1 MIGTAMA
8 LVSPTL
14 AAAQS
19 ASPPTA
25 APPRTDAG
33 TGPVQPVDPAGN
45 DQPSTAGI
53 TSVRPGAQVDPAP
66 PADAGTPAEGDIV
79 VTGIRASLANALD
92 LKRAT
97 IGVVDAISAEDIG
110 EFPDANIAESLQRIT
125 GVSVDR
131 VNGEGRGITV
141 RGLGPEFNTVLLNN
155 RLLSTEGGG
164 RSFSFDI
171 LSSELITGAEVYK
184 SSEARLQEGGI
195 GSTVILRTARP
206 TDRAGLH
213 FAGSVAGRHDNTSD
227 EITPVA
233 SGVLSWSN
241 ADKTFGILASGIYD
255 KRIFQLSN
263 ISTDGWIIDQDIDTN
278 GDGVTDTSAALP
290 RTLNFT
296 STANRRE
303 RIGGTF
309 AVDVVPTDTLRISI
323 DALYTQQKVESR
335 TNQLGYY
342 VDPARITNATVNANG
357 TATSFTVL
365 PATATAGLASDNI
378 VATSP
383 QNARTYQIGVNA
395 DWDVTDRLKLVFDA
409 AHSNTRNDS
418 DQLFYVVGT
427 RQVGV
432 TPTFTLDG
440 PDGLPIMTNVLATN
454 DRSAPRLH
462 CCSERGGRNRDT
474 VNQGSVDAT
483 WEFDSFLD
491 KLQGGLLFTNRK
503 KTTVVRESPEP
514 LGCFYCG
521 YRAVAP
527 GSLFTD
533 FSAKVQGRDLTWLD
547 YDRDALVRY
556 YGSDA
561 AVNQVGSG
569 TAADIL
575 ARQQFLA
582 VYRGNNNSLDP
593 VDRDRGSG
601 SVRENTYSAYLQATF
616 AGNFGDSRW
625 SAMAGARLVH
635 TDVLAKG
642 FSVTLLDIIANPN
655 DPTAAIPVYS
665 PTVPVSATNN
675 YTYLLPTVNFRL
687 DVTDRLTARLAGS
700 RTLTRP
706 TLTRLGLSQDFV
718 FRPPASNTVSGGNPF
733 LKPFL
738 AWNADASVDYYLSR
752 TSYVS
757 LAGFY
762 KKLENFIISG
772 QQPEEYFGVSFLA
785 NRPFNAQKGEVYGLE
800 AAIQSTF
807 DFLPAPFDGLGASA
821 NYTVVESSIRFDPSL
836 SNQTF
841 NVEGLSDTANVVLFY
856 EKDGFQIRGAYNWRA
871 PFLRQTFGPQ
881 SQPENIFAYDQ
892 IDLSASARI
901 TDTVSVFGEVL
912 NLTDAK
918 FRSYSRFKER
928 LITVSDQGRRISL
941 GLRASF

>member
-1 MIGTAMA
+1 MAQIRNHTQRLASAALLSGTALA
-8 LVSPTL
+8 LCATPAL
-14 AAAQS
+14 AQS
-19 ASPPTA
+19 EPGA
-25 APPRTDAG
+25 A
-33 TGPVQPVDPAGN
+33 GPA
-45 DQPSTAGI
+45 
-53 TSVRPGAQVDPAP
+53 GAQVDPAGP
-66 PADAGTPAEGDIV
+66 TAGPAAGDDIV
-79 VTGIRASLANALD
+79 VTGIRASLASALE
-92 LKRAT
+92 LKRDT
-97 IGVVDAISAEDIG
+97 VGIVDAISAKDIG

-141 RGLGPEFNTVLLNN
+141 RGLGPEFNTVLLNG

-206 TDRAGLH
+206 TDRAGFH
-213 FAGSVAGRHDNTSD
+213 MAGSVAGRHDNTSD
-227 EITPVA
+227 RITPVV
-233 SGVLSWSN
+233 SGVISASN
-241 ADKTFGILASGIYD
+241 EDRTFGVLASFIYD
-255 KRIFQLSN
+255 KRISRLSN
-263 ISTDGWIIDQDIDTN
+263 VSTDGWITNQNIDTN
-278 GDGVTDTSAALP
+278 NDGVKDTRPVQADGSRAQGVALP
-290 RTLNFT
+290 RTVNFT
-296 STANRRE
+296 STRNDRE

-309 AVDVVPTDTLRISI
+309 AVDYVASDTLKFAF
-323 DALYTQQKVESR
+323 DALYTQQKTASV

-342 VDPARITNATVNANG
+342 TDPDRITSATFNDNRTV
-357 TATSFTVL
+357 TSFTVL

-378 VATSP
+378 LATNP
-383 QNARTYQIGVNA
+383 QNARTYQLGINA
-395 DWDVTDRLKLVFDA
+395 EWKPAEALTLVFDA

-427 RQVGV
+427 RQIGV
-432 TPTFTLDG
+432 TPTFTLAG
-440 PDGLPIMTNVLATN
+440 PDGLPSITNTLATN
-454 DRSAPRLH
+454 DKSAPRLH

-474 VNQGSVDAT
+474 VNQASVDAT
-483 WEFDSFLD
+483 WDIGTVLD

-521 YRAVAP
+521 YQALAP

-533 FSAKVQGRDLTWLD
+533 FTANVQGRNLTWLT

-561 AVNQVGSG
+561 AVSQISDV
-569 TAADIL
+569 D
-575 ARQQFLA
+575 ARNRFLA

-593 VDRDRGSG
+593 IDRDRGSG
-601 SVRENTYSAYLQATF
+601 TVRENTFSGYLQASF
-616 AGNFGDSRW
+616 KGDFGSSRW
-625 SAMAGARLVH
+625 TAMAGARLVH
-635 TDVLAKG
+635 TDVYATG
-642 FSVTLLDIIANPN
+642 YSVTLLNIIQNPA
-655 DPTAAIPVYS
+655 DPTAAVPVYS
-665 PTVPVSATNN
+665 PTVPVDARNK
-675 YTYLLPTVNFRL
+675 YTYILPTLNFRL
-687 DVTDRLTARLAGS
+687 DITDQLTARLAGS

-706 TLTRLGLSQDFV
+706 TLSRLGLSQDFV

-738 AWNADASVDYYLSR
+738 AWNADASLDYYFSR
-752 TSYVS
+752 TSYAS

-772 QQPEEYFGVSFLA
+772 QQPEEYFGLTFLA
-785 NRPFNAQKGEVYGLE
+785 NRPYNAQKGDVYGLE
-800 AAIQSTF
+800 AAIQTTF
-807 DFLPAPFDGLGASA
+807 DFLPAPLDGFGASA
-821 NYTVVESSIRFDPSL
+821 NYTMVKSSIRFDPSL
-836 SNQTF
+836 SNQSF

-856 EKDGFQIRGAYNWRA
+856 EKDGFQLRGAYNWRA

-881 SQPENIFAYDQ
+881 SQPENIFGYDQ
-892 IDLSASARI
+892 IDLSGSARI
-901 TDTVSVFGEVL
+901 NSNVSAFFEVL
-912 NLTDAK
+912 NLTNAK
-918 FRSYSRFKER
+918 FRSYSRFEER

>member
-1 MIGTAMA
+1 MTRIRRTALYLLSGAAMF
-8 LVSPTL
+8 
-14 AAAQS
+14 AAA
-19 ASPPTA
+19 SPA
-25 APPRTDAG
+25 LAQDAPA
-33 TGPVQPVDPAGN
+33 
-45 DQPSTAGI
+45 
-53 TSVRPGAQVDPAP
+53 PAP
-66 PADAGTPAEGDIV
+66 PAPPPASVAPDDAVEDVV
-79 VTGIRASLANALD
+79 VTGIRASLANALE
-92 LKRAT
+92 LKRNT

-213 FAGSVAGRHDNTSD
+213 VAGNVAARHDNSSD
-227 EITPVA
+227 EITPFGSVVI
-233 SGVLSWSN
+233 SHSN
-241 ADKTFGILASGIYD
+241 ADRTFGVLASAIYD
-255 KRIFQLSN
+255 KRISTLSN
-263 ISTDGWIIDQDIDTN
+263 ISTDGWIIDQNIDTN
-278 GDGVTDTSAALP
+278 GDGVRDRTGVSLP

-296 STANRRE
+296 STHNNRE

-309 AVDVVPTDTLRISI
+309 AVDYEPSDTLRFEL
-323 DALYTQQKVESR
+323 DALYTQQKVASV

-342 VDPARITNATVNANG
+342 TDPARITNATVNENG
-357 TATSFTVL
+357 TATQFTVL
-365 PATATAGLASDNI
+365 PATATSGVASDNI
-378 VATSP
+378 LATNP
-383 QNARTYQIGVNA
+383 QNARTYQIGLNA
-395 DWDVTDRLKLVFDA
+395 EWKAGDDVTLVFDA
-409 AHSNTRNDS
+409 AHSNTRNNS

-432 TPTFTLDG
+432 RPTFNLDG
-440 PDGLPIMTNVLATN
+440 GDGLPSMTNILPTN
-454 DRSAPRLH
+454 DKSAPRLH
-462 CCSERGGRNRDT
+462 CCSERGGRNGDT
-474 VNQGSVDAT
+474 INQATVDAT
-483 WEFDSFLD
+483 WDFDGLLD

-521 YRAVAP
+521 YLAVAP

-533 FSAKVQGRDLTWLD
+533 FSANVQGRDLTWLT
-547 YDRDALVRY
+547 YNRDALVQY
-556 YGSDA
+556 YGSAD
-561 AVNQVGSG
+561 AVNQVGG
-569 TAADIL
+569 TSQAAID
-575 ARQQFLA
+575 ARNRFLA

-593 VDRDRGSG
+593 IDRERGSG
-601 SVRENTYSAYLQATF
+601 TVRENTYAAYLQASLGGGGRPWT
-616 AGNFGDSRW
+616 
-625 SAMAGARLVH
+625 AMAGARLIH
-635 TDVLAKG
+635 TNVFATG
-642 FSVTLLDIIANPN
+642 YSVTLLDIIQNPA
-655 DPTAAIPVYS
+655 DPTAAVPVYS
-665 PTVPVSATNN
+665 PTIPVDATNK
-675 YTYLLPTVNFRL
+675 YTYLLPTLNFRY
-687 DVTDRLTARLAGS
+687 DITDRMSFRLAGS

-706 TLTRLGLSQDFV
+706 TLSRLGLSQDFV
-718 FRPPASNTVSGGNPF
+718 FRPPNSNTVSGGNPF

-738 AWNADASVDYYLSR
+738 AWNADASLDYYFTR

-757 LAGFY
+757 VAGFY

-772 QQPEEYFGVSFLA
+772 QQPEEYFGLTFIA
-785 NRPFNAQKGEVYGLE
+785 NRPYNAQKGEVYGVE
-800 AAIQSTF
+800 AAIQTTF

-821 NYTVVESSIRFDPSL
+821 NYTMVESSISFDPSL

-856 EKDGFQIRGAYNWRA
+856 EDEMFQLRGAYNWRA

-881 SQPENIFAYDQ
+881 SQPENIFGYSQ
-892 IDLSASARI
+892 IDLSGQVRLNKQLA
-901 TDTVSVFGEVL
+901 VYGEVL
-912 NLTDAK
+912 NLTNEK
-918 FRSYSRFKER
+918 FRSYSRFRER
-928 LITVSDQGRRISL
+928 LITVSDQGRRITA
-941 GLRASF
+941 GLRFNF

>member
-1 MIGTAMA
+1 MA
-8 LVSPTL
+8 QIRNHTQRL
-14 AAAQS
+14 AAAALLSGTALALCATPALAQS
-19 ASPPTA
+19 EPGA
-25 APPRTDAG
+25 A
-33 TGPVQPVDPAGN
+33 GPA
-45 DQPSTAGI
+45 
-53 TSVRPGAQVDPAP
+53 GAQVDT
-66 PADAGTPAEGDIV
+66 AGPTAGLAAGDDIV
-79 VTGIRASLANALD
+79 VTGIRASLVSALE
-92 LKRAT
+92 LKRDT
-97 IGVVDAISAEDIG
+97 VGIVDAISAKDIG

-141 RGLGPEFNTVLLNN
+141 RGLGPEFNTVLLNG

-206 TDRAGLH
+206 TDRAGFH
-213 FAGSVAGRHDNTSD
+213 MAGSVAGRHDNTSD
-227 EITPVA
+227 RITPVV
-233 SGVLSWSN
+233 SGVISASN
-241 ADKTFGILASGIYD
+241 EDRTFGVLASFIYD
-255 KRIFQLSN
+255 KRISRLSN
-263 ISTDGWIIDQDIDTN
+263 VSTDGWITNQNIDTN
-278 GDGVTDTSAALP
+278 NDGVKDTRPVQADGTRAQGVALP
-290 RTLNFT
+290 RTVNFT
-296 STANRRE
+296 STRNDRE

-309 AVDVVPTDTLRISI
+309 AVDYVASDTLKFAF
-323 DALYTQQKVESR
+323 DALYTQQKTASV

-342 VDPARITNATVNANG
+342 TDPDRITSATFNANR
-357 TATSFTVL
+357 TVTNFTVL
-365 PATATAGLASDNI
+365 PATATSGLASDNI
-378 VATSP
+378 LATNP
-383 QNARTYQIGVNA
+383 QNARTYQLGINA
-395 DWDVTDRLKLVFDA
+395 EWKPAEALTLVFDA

-427 RQVGV
+427 RQIGV
-432 TPTFTLDG
+432 TPTFTLAG
-440 PDGLPIMTNVLATN
+440 PDGLPSITNTLATN
-454 DRSAPRLH
+454 DKSAPRLH

-474 VNQGSVDAT
+474 VNQASVDAT
-483 WEFDSFLD
+483 WDIGTVLD

-521 YRAVAP
+521 YQALAP

-533 FSAKVQGRDLTWLD
+533 FTANVQGRNLTWLT

-561 AVNQVGSG
+561 AVSQISDV
-569 TAADIL
+569 D
-575 ARQQFLA
+575 ARNRFLA

-593 VDRDRGSG
+593 IDRDRGSG
-601 SVRENTYSAYLQATF
+601 TVRENTFSGYLQASF
-616 AGNFGDSRW
+616 KGDFGSSRW
-625 SAMAGARLVH
+625 TAMAGARLVH
-635 TDVLAKG
+635 TDVYATG
-642 FSVTLLDIIANPN
+642 YSVTLLNIIQNPA
-655 DPTAAIPVYS
+655 DPTAAVPVYS
-665 PTVPVSATNN
+665 PTVPVDARNK
-675 YTYLLPTVNFRL
+675 YTYILPTLNFRL
-687 DVTDRLTARLAGS
+687 DITDQLTARLAGS

-706 TLTRLGLSQDFV
+706 TLSRLGLSQDFV

-738 AWNADASVDYYLSR
+738 AWNADASLDYYFSR
-752 TSYVS
+752 TSYAS

-772 QQPEEYFGVSFLA
+772 QQPEEYFGLTFLA
-785 NRPFNAQKGEVYGLE
+785 NRPYNAQKGDVYGLE
-800 AAIQSTF
+800 AAIQTTF
-807 DFLPAPFDGLGASA
+807 DFLPAPLDGFGASA
-821 NYTVVESSIRFDPSL
+821 NYTMVKSSIRFDPSL
-836 SNQTF
+836 SNQSF

-856 EKDGFQIRGAYNWRA
+856 EKDGFQLRGAYNWRA

-881 SQPENIFAYDQ
+881 SQPENIFGYDQ
-892 IDLSASARI
+892 IDLSGSARI
-901 TDTVSVFGEVL
+901 NSNVSAFFEVL
-912 NLTDAK
+912 NLTNAK
-918 FRSYSRFKER
+918 FRSYSRFEER